1 MSPLTPA
8 RAVVVAL
15 ALLCAVVVSAVPG
28 GAVVVDDPT
37 GGSRVRRLAGDDRV
51 ATAVA
56 VSRAT
61 FSHADTVVLATAA
74 AHPDAL
80 SGSVLAAARSG
91 PLLLTD
97 PGRLPDDVRDELGR
111 LDATRVVV
119 LGGEAAIRP
128 AVVAALQD
136 AGVAVRRVA
145 GATRYETAARVADE
159 LDDRSTVVL
168 ATGEDF
174 PDAVAASAYAASRG
188 WPVVLVGSGRLDPAV
203 QDLLADG
210 RTQAAL
216 PIGGPAAI
224 GDDVLAQVR
233 DTGVEVRPRLAGPTR
248 WATSAA
254 VARAHLQS
262 LDGTAGALWLATG
275 EAFPDALSAG
285 AAAAAAGGVLQLTP
299 SDRVDVA
306 GTADDPR
313 GVLAAE
319 RACGDGGSVASA
331 TLVGGPAALR
341 PQVADQAAAL
351 LTCEPMP
358 TRVVA
363 AGDIA
368 GCGVPGDEATARL
381 LDGLH
386 GTVAALGD
394 LAYDRGTAAEFASCY
409 GPSWGRH
416 RDRTRPAI
424 GNHDLITDGG
434 APYYD
439 YFGAA
444 AGPRGRGW
452 YAFDLS
458 DEWHAV
464 VLNTNC
470 WAVGGCG
477 PGSPQYD
484 VAAGRPRRA
493 RRPARGRLD
502 APPSV
507 QLGPPRLAGLRPAR
521 RRGPGRTRC
530 RPGAGRARPPL
541 RTLRPAGRRGRA
553 RPGRPAVLRR
563 GHRRPRAVRD
573 GGDRAPL
580 GRAQQ
585 RELRG
590 ARAHPAP
597 RRLRLAVRPDRPG
610 RAGRRGDA

>member
-1 MSPLTPA
+1 M
-8 RAVVVAL
+8 
-15 ALLCAVVVSAVPG
+15 
-28 GAVVVDDPT
+28 
-37 GGSRVRRLAGDDRV
+37 
-51 ATAVA
+51 
-56 VSRAT
+56 
-61 FSHADTVVLATAA
+61 
-74 AHPDAL
+74 
-80 SGSVLAAARSG
+80 
-91 PLLLTD
+91 
-97 PGRLPDDVRDELGR
+97 
-111 LDATRVVV
+111 
-119 LGGEAAIRP
+119 
-128 AVVAALQD
+128 
-136 AGVAVRRVA
+136 AVRRVA

-477 PGSPQYD
+477 PGSPQYEWLLD
-484 VAAGRPRRA
+484 DLAAHGDQHVVAWMHHPRYSSGHHGSQAFVQPVVGALAEHGVDLVLAGHDHHYERFAPLDAAGEPD
-493 RRPARGRLD
+493 PDGLQSFVVGTGGRVLYAMGETAPHSVVRSNASFGVLELTLHPGGYAWQFVPTDPD
-502 APPSV
+502 APADAGTRD
-507 QLGPPRLAGLRPAR
+507 LGA
-521 RRGPGRTRC
+521 PGR
-530 RPGAGRARPPL
+530 
-541 RTLRPAGRRGRA
+541 
-553 RPGRPAVLRR
+553 
-563 GHRRPRAVRD
+563 
-573 GGDRAPL
+573 
-580 GRAQQ
+580 
-585 RELRG
+585 
-590 ARAHPAP
+590 
-597 RRLRLAVRPDRPG
+597 
-610 RAGRRGDA
+610 